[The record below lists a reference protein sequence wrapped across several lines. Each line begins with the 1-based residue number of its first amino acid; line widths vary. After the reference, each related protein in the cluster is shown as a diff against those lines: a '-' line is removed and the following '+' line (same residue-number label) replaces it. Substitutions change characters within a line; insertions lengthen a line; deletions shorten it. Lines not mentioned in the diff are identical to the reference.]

1 MRIALELAKENRA
14 YEGLASKFFQ
24 HYTYV
29 AYAMKHMGSR
39 DYALFDEQDGFFYD
53 VLRYPDGSYR
63 KFRVRSLVGL
73 IPLFAVERLEVDWI
87 EPFQEFKANLAWF
100 LENRRDMVAEVV
112 HAYETQDGTQG
123 YLLTIVNTDQMR
135 RMLERVY
142 DPAEFLSPY
151 GIRSL
156 SKAHERQPFEL
167 DGRIV
172 GYEPAEAVSKL
183 KGGNSNWRGPLWFPT
198 TFLLIESL
206 RKIGTAFGDGYTL
219 QLPASGDQPIGFR
232 DIARDIA
239 HRMIRIFARDED
251 GRRPMFGEVTK
262 MQEDPHWRDH
272 LLFYEYFHGDD
283 GTGLGASHQTGWTA
297 LVANLIDEWR

>member
-1 MRIALELAKENRA
+1 
-14 YEGLASKFFQ
+14 
-24 HYTYV
+24 
-29 AYAMKHMGSR
+29 
-39 DYALFDEQDGFFYD
+39 
-53 VLRYPDGSYR
+53 
-63 KFRVRSLVGL
+63 
-73 IPLFAVERLEVDWI
+73 
-87 EPFQEFKANLAWF
+87 
-100 LENRRDMVAEVV
+100 VAEVV
-112 HAYETQDGTQG
+112 HAYEADGGTRG

-135 RMLERVY
+135 RLLERIY
-142 DPAEFLSPY
+142 DPFEFLSPY

-156 SKAHERQPFEL
+156 SEAHARQPFEL
-167 DGRIV
+167 DGRMV
-172 GYEPAEAVSKL
+172 RYEPGEAIGKL

-219 QLPASGDQPIGFR
+219 QLPASGDQFVGFR

-239 HRMIRIFARDED
+239 RRMIRIFARDAS
-251 GRRPMFGEVTK
+251 GRRPVFGDVIK

-283 GTGLGASHQTGWTA
+283 GSGLGASHQTGWTA

>member
-1 MRIALELAKENRA
+1 
-14 YEGLASKFFQ
+14 
-24 HYTYV
+24 
-29 AYAMKHMGSR
+29 MKHMGSR
-39 DYALFDEQDGFFYD
+39 DYALFDQQDGFFYD
-53 VLRYPDGSYR
+53 ILRYPDGSYQ
-63 KFRVRSLVGL
+63 KFRARSLVGL

-87 EPFQEFKANLAWF
+87 EPFKEFKANLAWF
-100 LENRRDMVAEVV
+100 LVNRREIVAEVV
-112 HAYETQDGTQG
+112 HAYEADGGPRG

-135 RMLERVY
+135 RLLERIY
-142 DPAEFLSPY
+142 DPSEFLSPY

-156 SKAHERQPFEL
+156 SEAHARQPFEL
-167 DGRIV
+167 DGRMV
-172 GYEPAEAVSKL
+172 RYEPGEAIGKL

-219 QLPASGDQPIGFR
+219 QLPASGDQFVGFR

-239 HRMIRIFARDED
+239 RRMIRIFARDAS
-251 GRRPMFGEVTK
+251 GRRPVFGDVIK

-283 GTGLGASHQTGWTA
+283 GSGLGASHQTGWTA